1 MGQEGGDAMDRP
13 GRVLIV
19 DDDPGI
25 RQVLDLVL
33 AGEGF
38 EVRQAGDGSEGLA
51 ILDRWQPDL
60 ILLDLVMPV
69 MDAWAFR
76 DKQRQTE
83 SIADIPVIVL
93 SASSNLRCQQTAA
106 IEPAAVV
113 PKPFDLNLLLETV
126 GQVLHGN

>member
-1 MGQEGGDAMDRP
+1 MDQP
-13 GRVLIV
+13 SRVLIV

-83 SIADIPVIVL
+83 GIADIVVIVL
-93 SASSNLRCQQTAA
+93 
-106 IEPAAVV
+106 
-113 PKPFDLNLLLETV
+113 
-126 GQVLHGN
+126 